1 MIYLLHI
8 ATLSGIYGIAAL
20 GLNYASGFT
29 GLVSLNHGA
38 FMGIGAYSSAYL
50 MMQMGMPFWQAFL
63 LGGLI
68 TSLVAWLMS
77 FPLLKLHGDA
87 FVLASFGF
95 SFIAYSI
102 FLNWT
107 EVTNGALG
115 MKGIPGPIVPEWGM
129 ESWWFLG
136 LVVLVLGGCLL
147 ALQRILASS
156 YGVVI
161 RATRENEKVTQIA
174 GHSTQSYRRSV
185 FVLSA
190 FVTGLAGVLLG
201 SYISAIDPQLFNYH
215 LSVLILVMVI
225 LGGLA
230 SLKGSVIG
238 AVLLIIVPEL
248 MRLVGFPNSIIA
260 ESRQIVYGLVMI
272 GLMYSRPEGLFGQ
285 YRL

>member
-1 MIYLLHI
+1 MAYLLHI
-8 ATLSGIYGIAAL
+8 ATLSGIYGIATL

-38 FMGIGAYSSAYL
+38 FMGIGAYSAAYL
-50 MMQMGMPFWQAFL
+50 MMQQGMPFWQAFVL
-63 LGGLI
+63 AGLI
-68 TSLVAWLMS
+68 TSVLAWLMS
-77 FPLLKLHGDA
+77 FPLLKLRGDA

-107 EVTNGALG
+107 SVTNGALG
-115 MKGIPGPIVPEWGM
+115 MRGIPGPSFPEWGS
-129 ESWWFLG
+129 EAWWFFALTI
-136 LVVLVLGGCLL
+136 LVLALSLL
-147 ALQRILASS
+147 LIHRILRSS

-174 GHSTQSYRRSV
+174 GHATQRYRRSV

-190 FVTGLAGVLLG
+190 LITAFAGVLMA
-201 SYISAIDPQLFNYH
+201 SYITAIDPQLFNYH
-215 LSVLILVMVI
+215 LSVLVLVMVI

-230 SLKGSVIG
+230 SLKGSVVG
-238 AVLLIIVPEL
+238 AVLLIIIPEL

-272 GLMYSRPEGLFGQ
+272 LLMLYRPEGLFGK